1 MNVEQLIQPFE
12 GQVLT
17 QAILTDLLKGY
28 RWPHNKIS
36 ELQKQG
42 ILTVLK
48 RGLYIPGPKLNL
60 SKPSV
65 FLIANHIYGPSY
77 VSMEAALSHWGLI
90 PEKVVNIA
98 SMTVGLSKTFRTK
111 VGLFSYTKTRIPYY
125 SYGIRQVELSHEQTA
140 LIASPEKA
148 ICDLIA
154 TRAGV
159 NLRSTNN
166 VLQFL
171 LEDLRIEKTA
181 LQELKVEDI
190 ESWTKHAPKKN
201 SMKML
206 IKTLNKQ

>member
-1 MNVEQLIQPFE
+1 
-12 GQVLT
+12 
-17 QAILTDLLKGY
+17 
-28 RWPHNKIS
+28 
-36 ELQKQG
+36 
-42 ILTVLK
+42 
-48 RGLYIPGPKLNL
+48 
-60 SKPSV
+60 
-65 FLIANHIYGPSY
+65 
-77 VSMEAALSHWGLI
+77 
-90 PEKVVNIA
+90 
-98 SMTVGLSKTFRTK
+98 MTVGLSKTFRTK